1 MLQSLQIRN
10 YAIIDEI
17 VINFGSNYNVIT
29 GETGAGKSILMGAL
43 ALILGQRATA
53 SMLKDPDQKCLV
65 EAVFKP
71 APSDEIDSFFSIN
84 DIDYAGEI
92 IIRRELSA
100 AGTKSRSFINDT
112 PASLTQL
119 KDLAALLVDLHQQ
132 FDNIELTGKN
142 FQLLIIDAV
151 ADNKLLLKKMKEQY
165 LQLQAVSEE
174 IEGLSL
180 KQSAFQKEQD
190 YKQFLY
196 DELNDAAFKENE
208 LEQLD
213 DELKLLSNAEMV
225 KGELAGLSFSLS
237 ESETPIVQTIKQLQQ
252 KLSSLQNYLPTA
264 GDLATR
270 LSSVHIELSDIAGEI
285 EGLSEKIVFDNER
298 INEVNDRIGLGHKLL
313 KKHNASGTAQ
323 LLQIQA
329 ELEQQLFMLL
339 NLDSEIAALKG
350 QKELLLKEANQT
362 AAGISANRQK
372 QAKPFAEKANKL
384 LHSIGMP
391 NAIVKIDIQP
401 ASLTQ
406 SGSDNVAILFD
417 ANKSGRFESLAKVAS
432 GGELSRISL
441 ALKSLVAEK
450 LSLPT
455 LIFDEID
462 TGISGEAAK
471 QVGIIMKK
479 LAGRHQ
485 IIVVSHQPQ
494 VAAKADTHLYVYK
507 APGPKG
513 IITHIKVLQENE
525 RVEAIAKMIAGE
537 TPTEAALA
545 NARELVG

>member
-329 ELEQQLFMLL
+329 DLEQQLSMLL